1 MTFKS
6 KALGIAILAALP
18 TATLAET
25 VVSIYGGLQSLP
37 HSNVTGTDQDSS
49 DFAFTAGWEG
59 RPFAMPPYYGIRAT
73 KWIDDSWGYAL
84 DFTHSKAYADDET
97 LASSGFSVLEFT
109 DGINVLTLN
118 ALRRFQTER
127 RWTPYVGFGLGI
139 SMPHVEITPT
149 TAIETFEY
157 QYGGLAAQFQLG
169 VDYALDDKWSLFTEY
184 KMNYVMIDVD
194 MTGGGNLQT
203 NLVVNAFNFGV
214 SRSF

>member
-6 KALGIAILAALP
+6 KALGIAIMAALP

-37 HSNVTGTDQDSS
+37 HSNVTGTDQAST

-59 RPFAMPPYYGIRAT
+59 KPFAMPPYYGIRVT
-73 KWIDDSWGYAL
+73 KWIDDSWGYSL

-97 LASSGFSVLEFT
+97 LVTSGFSVLEFT
-109 DGINVLTLN
+109 DGINVLTVN
-118 ALRRFQTER
+118 ALRRFQSEH
-127 RWTPYVGFGLGI
+127 RWTPYVGFGVGI
-139 SMPHVEITPT
+139 SVPHVEITPT
-149 TAIETFEY
+149 TGIETFEY

-169 VDYALDDKWSLFTEY
+169 VDYAINDKWSLFTEY
-184 KMNYVMIDVD
+184 KMNYVMLDVD

-203 NLVVNAFNFGV
+203 DLVVNAFNFGV